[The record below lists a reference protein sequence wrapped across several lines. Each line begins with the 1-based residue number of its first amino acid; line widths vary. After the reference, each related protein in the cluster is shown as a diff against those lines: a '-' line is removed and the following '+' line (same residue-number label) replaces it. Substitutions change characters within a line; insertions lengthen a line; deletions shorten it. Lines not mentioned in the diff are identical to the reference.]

1 MRPLCASAGIPSGGS
16 RVGAGSSSSSTTDLL
31 QLQLRQVLKQLLEHP
46 QLLQEVKQQL
56 LPLLHLV
63 QPQMLQV
70 MKQVLQQAQQAQRG
84 TRPTD

>member
-1 MRPLCASAGIPSGGS
+1 M
-16 RVGAGSSSSSTTDLL
+16 
-31 QLQLRQVLKQLLEHP
+31 QLQLRQVLKQLLQHP

-63 QPQMLQV
+63 QPQMLLV

-84 TRPTD
+84 TTPTD

>member
-1 MRPLCASAGIPSGGS
+1 
-16 RVGAGSSSSSTTDLL
+16 L
-31 QLQLRQVLKQLLEHP
+31 QLQLRQVLKQLLQHP

-63 QPQMLQV
+63 QPQMLLV

-84 TRPTD
+84 TTPTD